1 MILERHAAVGG
12 IVYIGLEQHGDLGA
26 DVAVLPVGLADYRLD
41 LADVQ
46 QLGDE
51 REQAVALPLYGR
63 RLVADR
69 LWHLCVFPDFAAQ
82 SEYHRQRRPELMG
95 NVGKEVF
102 AQPAG
107 LSHHL
112 HAAVAHALHV
122 EQCADDRQEQYHREP
137 EEPCALLAYAL
148 LGLQFVLRHVDHLL
162 LSRAL
167 DVDADIVYAV
177 QLLVVQDA
185 VLIGGGD
192 EMVVERLVVAA
203 LALHELEVEMVY
215 LDDMLPRVDL
225 ASRGVGPVEQRLCL
239 GVLVGVIIDR
249 SQCQTR
255 FESVPEVFQVG
266 HHAV

>member
-1 MILERHAAVGG
+1 M
-12 IVYIGLEQHGDLGA
+12 
-26 DVAVLPVGLADYRLD
+26 
-41 LADVQ
+41 
-46 QLGDE
+46 
-51 REQAVALPLYGR
+51 
-63 RLVADR
+63 
-69 LWHLCVFPDFAAQ
+69 
-82 SEYHRQRRPELMG
+82 
-95 NVGKEVF
+95 
-102 AQPAG
+102 
-107 LSHHL
+107 
-112 HAAVAHALHV
+112 
-122 EQCADDRQEQYHREP
+122 
-137 EEPCALLAYAL
+137 
-148 LGLQFVLRHVDHLL
+148 RHVDHLL

-225 ASRGVGPVEQRLCL
+225 ASRGVGPVEQRQCL
-239 GVLVGVIIDR
+239 GVLVGVLIDR

-255 FESVPEVFQVG
+255 LESVPEVFQVG